1 MTRPP
6 TEHRNPATVNIDLM
20 PAADAVDAILAE
32 DANAIV
38 AARRAVPGLVLAIEG
53 VADRLAAGGR
63 LHYFGAGASGR
74 LAVLDATELTP
85 TFGVAPDLVQA
96 HFPGGVD
103 ALIDSSLDLE
113 DADALG
119 AHDATAMT
127 AADVAFG
134 VTASGTTPYVAGALN
149 SARAA
154 GALTVLLTCNPAPG
168 IAADVIIA
176 LDTGAEAITGSTRL
190 KAGTATKVALNAF
203 SSALMIRMGRTYS
216 HFMTGMSVT
225 NDKLRERA
233 VQLLSD
239 ASGAPLSAAR
249 EAWDF
254 ADGDTAV
261 ALAALLSGATV
272 DEARIAL
279 DATRSVRAAVAR
291 IEADR

>member
-1 MTRPP
+1 MTRRP
-6 TEHRNPATVNIDLM
+6 TEDRNPATVDIDLM

-53 VADRLAAGGR
+53 AADRLAAGGR

-85 TFGVAPDLVQA
+85 TFGVARDLVQA

-103 ALIDSSLDLE
+103 ALIDSSRDFE

-119 AHDATAMT
+119 ADDATAMT

-149 SARAA
+149 VGAGRRRLHGPAHLQSGPGYLRRRGHRASTPGRGDHRIHATQGGYRDQGRPERVLVGIDDPDGADLLALHDRHVGHERQAAR
-154 GALTVLLTCNPAPG
+154 
-168 IAADVIIA
+168 
-176 LDTGAEAITGSTRL
+176 
-190 KAGTATKVALNAF
+190 
-203 SSALMIRMGRTYS
+203 
-216 HFMTGMSVT
+216 
-225 NDKLRERA
+225 
-233 VQLLSD
+233 
-239 ASGAPLSAAR
+239 ASGATAGRRERRPPSAAR